1 MRIFGW
7 RNDEVRGWECSVF
20 AIDQSI
26 LLFLAGDHV
35 FSFSSVHFA
44 QQVVVAFVGLLHAY
58 VFKKRPARFDRSR
71 LASLR
76 QSPVGQMMV
85 EGGLDGASQRGLT
98 SHDMLYS
105 ISFVKSTIWSVRE
118 TSLDKGIVFPSYT
131 HFIYTDIPTVP
142 NNYRALVCLS
152 TLHTVICLVWSFC
165 SLGQMFASGF
175 FRIPPHDEHPCL

>member
-1 MRIFGW
+1 MCTWFLQ
-7 RNDEVRGWECSVF
+7 EYAF
-20 AIDQSI
+20 AKRLSFRKIRKSLSAEEEGLDQRAQLLVGQAVHAHFVDQSI

-105 ISFVKSTIWSVRE
+105 ISFVKSTI
-118 TSLDKGIVFPSYT
+118 
-131 HFIYTDIPTVP
+131 
-142 NNYRALVCLS
+142 
-152 TLHTVICLVWSFC
+152 
-165 SLGQMFASGF
+165 
-175 FRIPPHDEHPCL
+175 